1 MRFLSN
7 VLAVI
12 VGLLIFWVLGF
23 FILGGIIAII
33 SSEDQ
38 VKVKENTV
46 LILDLDRKAL
56 EERKVEDDFDLSLLG
71 PFPGL
76 ETVGL
81 LQAKRAIKVAK
92 ENDDVKGIYLKAGVF
107 TGGGPAMFRELRE
120 SLEDFKESG
129 KFIIA
134 YAEVYSESGY
144 YLSSVADNIY
154 MNPLGGL
161 EFNGLAFSMVFLKRM
176 FEKIEVEPVV
186 FRAGDFKDAVEPFI
200 NEKMSE
206 ESRQQTQSYLK
217 DLNEVMTSA
226 VAESR
231 EIPLERVQEINDNM
245 LVRTNQDA
253 VDLGL
258 IDGLWYDDQVLDLI
272 RDKLELEE
280 DDDINSINITR
291 INKSTPS
298 KNRLSKNRIAVVF
311 ADGEITAGSSG
322 DGITS
327 DKFMKEIRK
336 LRKNKDIK
344 AIVLRI
350 NSPGGSALASEVIWR
365 ELSQAKKE
373 KPLIASM
380 ANYAASGGYYLAAP
394 ADTIFAQPN
403 TITGSIGVFS
413 LWFNAEGLLNN
424 KLGINTDVVKT
435 GEFADFVSFDR
446 APTPQEKEIFQK
458 QTEEVY
464 ETFLNRVTEGRN
476 MEKESL
482 LPLASGRVW
491 SGKQAKEIGL
501 VDVLGG
507 LEDAI
512 RLAAEKAEVADDYRV
527 VYYPEQKGFL
537 ETLLSEFSKEVKIA
551 QLHWQYGIGRELW
564 VQLERLNRYR
574 GMMTRL
580 PFDMEIK

>member
-1 MRFLSN
+1 MKFLSN

-12 VGLLIFWVLGF
+12 VGLLVFWVLGF
-23 FILGGIIAII
+23 FILGGIIAVI
-33 SSEDQ
+33 SADEQ

-46 LILDLDRKAL
+46 LLLNLDRKAL
-56 EERKVEDDFDLSLLG
+56 VERTVEDDFDFSFLG
-71 PFPGL
+71 PFPGI
-76 ETVGL
+76 ENVGL
-81 LQAKRAIKVAK
+81 LQAKKAIATAK
-92 ENDDVKGIYLKAGVF
+92 ENENVKGIFLKAGVF
-107 TGGGPAMFRELRE
+107 TGGGSAMYKELRE
-120 SLEDFKESG
+120 ALEDFKESG
-129 KFIIA
+129 KFVIA
-134 YAEVYSESGY
+134 YAEVYSEGGY
-144 YLSSVADNIY
+144 YLSSVADEVY
-154 MNPLGGL
+154 MNPMGGL
-161 EFNGLAFSMVFLKRM
+161 EFNGLAYSMVFLKRM

-200 NEKMSE
+200 NEEMSE
-206 ESRQQTQSYLK
+206 ESRQQTQLYLN
-217 DLNEVMTSA
+217 DLNQVMVSA

-231 EIPLERVQEINDNM
+231 EIPVERVKEINDNM
-245 LVRTNQDA
+245 LVRTSQDA

-258 IDGLWYDDQVLDLI
+258 IDGLWYDDQVVDLI
-272 RDKLELEE
+272 REKLGLGE
-280 DDDINSINITR
+280 DEDINSINITR
-291 INKSTPS
+291 INKSVPS

-311 ADGEITAGSSG
+311 ADGEITSGKGG

-327 DKFMKEIRK
+327 EKFMKEIRK

-344 AIVLRI
+344 AIVLRV

-365 ELSQAKKE
+365 ELNEAKKE

-394 ADTIFAQPN
+394 ADTILAQPN

-446 APTPQEKEIFQK
+446 APTQKEREIFQK

-464 ETFLNRVTEGRN
+464 EVFLKRVTEGRN
-476 MEKESL
+476 LEKESL

-491 SGKQAKEIGL
+491 SGIQAKENGL

-512 RLAAEKAEVADDYRV
+512 SIAAEKAGVADDYRV

-537 ETLLSEFSKEVKIA
+537 ETLLSEFSKEVKMA
-551 QLHWQYGIGRELW
+551 KLRWRYGISGELML
-564 VQLERLNRYR
+564 QLEKAKNFN
-574 GMMTRL
+574 GIMTRL
-580 PFDMEIK
+580 PFEFEIR